1 MLGVVWLAARR
12 AVAGVEGGVLL
23 LATAELN
30 AAATIRGAAS
40 REPVMTD
47 LCRWPMS
54 NEWKIVILLPLVRLA
69 LAALLAASAFAG
81 TYAFATGTTTLALP
95 ECALKIE
102 RGAPIGRQISL
113 RLRPACPLGQNSTQ
127 VAVKTA
133 LAQAS
138 KAPEISLS
146 FGRIAE
152 YPWLSRLLARR
163 AAVTSDWDPDAGRAR
178 IGHVYSTVAGMIRA
192 LPEFAALFGDWRLV
206 RISVEEVL
214 VKRAAEIDLPPG
226 KRPDPDAKLPW
237 DAQLRVQLAPR

>member
-1 MLGVVWLAARR
+1 VLGVAWLSARR
-12 AVAGVEGGVLL
+12 AVAAVEGGVPLL
-23 LATAELN
+23 VIVEMN

-40 REPVMTD
+40 REPVMTA

-54 NEWKIVILLPLVRLA
+54 NEWKIVILLPLVRPA
-69 LAALLAASAFAG
+69 LAALLAASALAG
-81 TYAFATGTTTLALP
+81 THASAAGTTTLALP

-113 RLRPACPLGQNSTQ
+113 RLRPACARGQNSTQ
-127 VAVKTA
+127 VAVRTA

-138 KAPEISLS
+138 TAPEISLDL
-146 FGRIAE
+146 GRIAE
-152 YPWLSRLLARR
+152 YPWLSHLLARR

-206 RISVEEVL
+206 RITVDKVL
-214 VKRAAEIDLPPG
+214 VKRAAELGLPPD
-226 KRPDPDAKLPW
+226 KRPGPDAKLPW